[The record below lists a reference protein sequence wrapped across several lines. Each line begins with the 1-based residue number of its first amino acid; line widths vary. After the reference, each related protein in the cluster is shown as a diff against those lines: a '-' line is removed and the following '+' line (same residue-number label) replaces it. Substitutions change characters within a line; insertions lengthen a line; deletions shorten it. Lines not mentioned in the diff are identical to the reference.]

1 MLPTA
6 VEFIRAN
13 TSIEVIT
20 TDDIV
25 RGVWNGC
32 KIKQGQ
38 LIVST
43 SIKPHL
49 GDLLH
54 EAGHLATTPS
64 SIRPLMNGD
73 LFAVSSP
80 GFAEACYKHQTVSC
94 LRHWSNDDAS
104 TFWAAM
110 AARAIGLPDSLP
122 FENGYDDRVGATWE
136 QGHEGY
142 DFWQTFLRNEGNR
155 YASQAFY
162 LGIATG
168 KRNEICRW
176 EVENLFT

>member
-1 MLPTA
+1 MLSTV

-13 TSIEVIT
+13 TSIEVVT

-25 RGVWNGC
+25 RGVWSGC

-54 EAGHLATTPS
+54 EAGHLATTPPALRS
-64 SIRPLMNGD
+64 LMNGD
-73 LFAVSSP
+73 LFTLSSP
-80 GFAEACYKHQTVSC
+80 GFAEACYSHQTTSC
-94 LRHWSNDDAS
+94 MRHWSNDDAS
-104 TFWAAM
+104 TFWAAIV
-110 AARAIGLPDSLP
+110 AREVGLPDSLP
-122 FENGYDDRVGATWE
+122 FENGYDDRVDAVWE
-136 QGHEGY
+136 KGHEGY
-142 DFWQTFLRNEGNR
+142 DFWQTFLRGDGNR

-162 LGIATG
+162 LGIAAG
-168 KRNEICRW
+168 KRNAIAQW
-176 EVENLFT
+176 EAKNLFA